1 MIVVDSRWSGQNGI
15 GRYATEVLSR
25 LSVPWTPI
33 EQTGSPSSPS
43 DFLTK
48 SVTVG
53 GVTPSAVYSPGYNGF
68 LRNVRQTVTLHDL
81 IHLQSPAAAKYK
93 PYYNLFLKP
102 LIKKNG
108 HVITVSETSKRHIE
122 KWLNDSSVTVV
133 NAGNASSAA
142 FTPVGDSHPSAR
154 PYFVYVGNLRTHKN
168 VDTIVAAMKFIDDA
182 DLYLVTSDRL
192 GAERLAALHGVT
204 DRVKV
209 FTEVDDESLAGMY
222 RGARATLQPSL
233 LEGFGLPV
241 LEAALCGSPVVFFEG
256 CESVREIC
264 AGGGISVESPTDAH
278 EWAYCMTMISQGQTF
293 QTELLSPEK
302 YSWDRVAA
310 IVSSTLE
317 RESS

>member
-33 EQTGSPSSPS
+33 EQSGSPSSPS

-48 SVTVG
+48 SVKVG
-53 GVTPSAVYSPGYNGF
+53 GKTPSAVYSPGYNGF
-68 LRNVRQTVTLHDL
+68 LRNVRQTITLHDL

-102 LIKKNG
+102 LIKKDG

-122 KWLNDSSVTVV
+122 KWLNDPSVTVV

-142 FTPVGDSHPSAR
+142 FTPAGDSHPSAR

-168 VDTIVAAMKFIDDA
+168 VDTIVAAMKFIDGV
-182 DLYLVTSDRL
+182 DLYLVTSDSLSADRL
-192 GAERLAALHGVT
+192 SALHGVE

-209 FTEVDDESLAGMY
+209 LTDVDDDSLARIY

-241 LEAALCGSPVVFFEG
+241 LEAALCGSPVIFFEG

-264 AGGGISVESPTDAH
+264 AGGGYSVAVADDAR
-278 EWAYCMTMISQGQTF
+278 EWATAMSGIADS
-293 QTELLSPEK
+293 EK
-302 YSWDRVAA
+302 FPTGRIDPRRYSWDVVAQS
-310 IVSSTLE
+310 VSNVLAGLA
-317 RESS
+317 